1 MSQEN
6 VEIVRAAYR
15 AYIAGD
21 REAYLDFFAADVEAR
36 PDASRFPEAKPFRGR
51 EELRRFLAEIDEGW
65 EGGAGAGVIREVFPV
80 GDRVVAR
87 ADWGGRG
94 RTSGIDLRSSLT
106 SISTIRDGRIVKIE
120 WFFDHAKALE
130 AVGLSE
136 QDAHADT

>member
-6 VEIVRAAYR
+6 VELVKAAIE

-21 REAYLDFFAADVEAR
+21 RERTLDFYTEDVEGY
-36 PDASRFPEAKPFRGR
+36 PDVSRFPEAKPFRGR
-51 EELRRFLAEIDEGW
+51 EEYRRFLAEIEEGW
-65 EGGAGAGVIREVFPV
+65 EGGASAVIREVFAV

-87 ADWGGRG
+87 MDWGGRG

-120 WFFDHAKALE
+120 WFFDHAEALE

-136 QDAHADT
+136 QDAHDSS